1 MNKTKIKNIFLIMFI
16 AFMILQPILDIFYLY
31 TDSII
36 NIFKF
41 SPSTILRMIVMGL
54 LFITSFFWFK
64 SKNKYKYSII
74 FGIIFI
80 VYAFLHHYNSLLFHS
95 EYGNYSYSTIK
106 ELFYLIRMLMPLL
119 LIFITNEKKI
129 TFKQISTIVVS
140 VSLIFSI
147 IMIITNIFE
156 VAITSYNFGNKII
169 KANIF
174 EWFIPGIYQK
184 IGRYSRRSEI

>member
-106 ELFYLIRMLMPLL
+106 DFENALEDIEIALNLQPLL
-119 LIFITNEKKI
+119 IEW
-129 TFKQISTIVVS
+129 VVS
-140 VSLIFSI
+140 DDD
-147 IMIITNIFE
+147 
-156 VAITSYNFGNKII
+156 
-169 KANIF
+169 
-174 EWFIPGIYQK
+174 FILLRDK
-184 IGRYSRRSEI
+184 ERYRQIVKNYTLN